1 MGHPLNQALRT
12 NLSTSQKALKLRI
25 LPSKLLDVITSV
37 KKNLIIKSLLATLN
51 DFKPIQALPLI
62 LSITLLLRNLSWLRH
77 WPKISLAQENRLV
90 NSEQKRNPKTFFSF
104 FNNFHFIIL
113 KTSPRKKQFY

>member
-104 FNNFHFIIL
+104 FHNFHFIIL